1 MYILQVPPTQ
11 LTLVVELQI
20 KQKDEDLWTEHSQTP
35 LQDLNYQIPVSL
47 ADPSS
52 LSSDTDTPVSEPLRA
67 RLCLQT
73 NITACGPYVNAV
85 VVDTLEGGQPWLV
98 ALIVV
103 VTLLGL
109 VAVLIAIKCV
119 CHTRKT
125 GIKSGVR
132 AAKILHPGA
141 LQPHNLDQYKAQ
153 MFTIAGENQHGTRQY
168 DMSSHQIEQASS
180 NSQSDSANS
189 QEPLWSYQKSPSEG
203 MDLHYPPAALAG
215 RMLTIVN

>member
-1 MYILQVPPTQ
+1 MPPSQ
-11 LTLVVELQI
+11 LGLVLELEI
-20 KQKDEDLWTEHSQTP
+20 KEKEVGDEEVWSKHSQTP
-35 LQDLNYQIPVSL
+35 LQDSILQIPINL
-47 ADPSS
+47 ADPPLVPGDS
-52 LSSDTDTPVSEPLRA
+52 DTPVSGPIRA

-73 NITACGPYVNAV
+73 NITACGPYVGGV
-85 VVDTLEGGQPWLV
+85 VVEILEAGQPWLV

-119 CHTRKT
+119 CHTRKS
-125 GIKSGVR
+125 GIKTGVR
-132 AAKILHPGA
+132 APKILHPGA
-141 LQPHNLDQYKAQ
+141 LQVHNLDLYKTQ

-168 DMSSHQIEQASS
+168 DLSSHQIEQASS

-215 RMLTIVN
+215 VTLKKFFN